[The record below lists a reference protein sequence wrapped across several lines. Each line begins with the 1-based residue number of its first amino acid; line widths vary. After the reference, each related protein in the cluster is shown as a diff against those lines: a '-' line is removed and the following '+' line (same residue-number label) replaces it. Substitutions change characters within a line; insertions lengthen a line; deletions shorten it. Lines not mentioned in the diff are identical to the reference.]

1 MRSDR
6 DIGAQASGAQSKY
19 IDPSSGSRGEYRIAM
34 SAPDIQAED
43 IELVT
48 QALQS
53 KTLSLGPFLSNFER
67 TFADYI
73 GTDHAIGVANGTA
86 GLHLC
91 IRAADIADGDEV
103 ITTPF
108 SFVASANC
116 ILYERATP
124 VFVDIDETS
133 MNLNSTMA
141 QEAVTERTRAIL
153 PVHVFGQPC
162 AMTELDRICQ
172 ERDLF
177 LIEDACE
184 AVGAEY
190 RGRKVGTFGKAAVFA
205 FYPNKQMTMGEGAVI
220 TTDDPAWADLLRCLR
235 NQGRNEESTWLSHD
249 RLGYNYR
256 LDELSAAL
264 GLSQLRRIETL
275 LARRQAVAARYGE
288 LLCDI
293 PGISIMRAVP
303 STSRLSWFVYVVRL
317 HPEIDRNRVIALLE
331 KRQIPSRVYF
341 TPIHLQPFYRKQF
354 GFREG
359 DFPVTERVA
368 ASTQALP
375 FHGNLSSSDIEYVAE
390 SLRSAIVDVAA

>member
-1 MRSDR
+1 MRGNHRVSV
-6 DIGAQASGAQSKY
+6 QASDAPPEK
-19 IDPSSGSRGEYRIAM
+19 IDFTNGSPGQYCIPM
-34 SAPDIQAED
+34 SAPDIQSDD

-67 TFADYI
+67 TFANYI
-73 GTDHAIGVANGTA
+73 GTNHAIGVANGTA

-91 IRAADIADGDEV
+91 ILAANIADGDEV

-116 ILYERATP
+116 ILYERAMP

-133 MNLNSTMA
+133 MNMNPELTR
-141 QEAVTERTRAIL
+141 QAVTERTRAVL

-162 AMTELDRICQ
+162 AMTELNGLCR
-172 ERDLF
+172 ERDLL

-190 RGRKVGTFGKAAVFA
+190 RGRKVGTFGKAAVFS

-220 TTDDPAWADLLRCLR
+220 TTDDPDWAALLRSLR
-235 NQGRNEESTWLSHD
+235 NQGRNELSTWLSHE

-275 LARRQAVAARYGE
+275 LARLIRPADNGRDA
-288 LLCDI
+288 
-293 PGISIMRAVP
+293 
-303 STSRLSWFVYVVRL
+303 
-317 HPEIDRNRVIALLE
+317 
-331 KRQIPSRVYF
+331 
-341 TPIHLQPFYRKQF
+341 
-354 GFREG
+354 
-359 DFPVTERVA
+359 
-368 ASTQALP
+368 
-375 FHGNLSSSDIEYVAE
+375 
-390 SLRSAIVDVAA
+390 

>member
-1 MRSDR
+1 MPGNPRL
-6 DIGAQASGAQSKY
+6 GVHASGAQSEDIDLGARSKY
-19 IDPSSGSRGEYRIAM
+19 SIAM
-34 SAPDIQAED
+34 SSPDIQPED

-48 QALQS
+48 LALQS
-53 KTLSLGPFLSNFER
+53 KILSLGPFLSDFEHA
-67 TFADYI
+67 FANYI

-91 IRAADIADGDEV
+91 IRAAGIADGDEV

-116 ILYERATP
+116 MLYERATP
-124 VFVDIDETS
+124 IFVDIDETS
-133 MNLNSTMA
+133 MNMNPELVR
-141 QEAVTERTRAIL
+141 QAVTPRTRAIL

-162 AMTELDRICQ
+162 AMDELSTVCRSQ
-172 ERDLF
+172 DLL

-220 TTDDPAWADLLRCLR
+220 TTDDPDWAALLRSLR
-235 NQGRNEESTWLSHD
+235 NQGRNELSTWLSHD

-275 LARRQAVAARYGE
+275 LARRQAVAARYRE
-288 LLCDI
+288 LLCGI
-293 PGISIMRAVP
+293 PGISVMSEVP
-303 STSRLSWFVYVVRL
+303 STSRLSWFVFIIRL
-317 HPEIDRNRVIALLE
+317 QPTISRDRLIAHLE
-331 KRQIPSRVYF
+331 KSGIPSRVYF
-341 TPIHLQPFYRKQF
+341 TPIHLQLFYRERF

-368 ASTQALP
+368 ASTLALP
-375 FHGNLSSSDIEYVAE
+375 FHGNLSNGDMERVAE
-390 SLRSAIVDVAA
+390 SLRSAIVQAAA